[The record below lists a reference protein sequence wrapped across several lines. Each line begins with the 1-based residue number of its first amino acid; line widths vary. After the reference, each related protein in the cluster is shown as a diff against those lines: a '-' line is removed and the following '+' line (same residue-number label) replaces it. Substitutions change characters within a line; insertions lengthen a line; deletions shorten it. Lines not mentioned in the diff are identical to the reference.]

1 MNLILL
7 GAPGAGKGT
16 QAEMLLERLHIPSIS
31 TGNMLR
37 EAMKNGTD
45 LGKQVKSCMDSGA
58 LVPDQLVLG
67 IVAER
72 TQQPDCANGFILD
85 GVPRTLAQA
94 EALDKMGVRIDHV
107 VSIELSDEEVE
118 SRMTGR
124 RVCTGCGASYH
135 IVANPTKVEGVCD
148 LCGGQVT
155 TRKDD
160 APETVRNRNQIDLL
174 LRIIVKI
181 DDNPEN
187 LPVNMRI
194 EHLRIP
200 EVFHHSIDA
209 AVRVP
214 QHRCE
219 NRFFNC
225 GIVRLRPVGKHP
237 GRTRRRRSLVIT
249 HASAPDNPDLELG
262 DNIRMKLGFH
272 FEAAERPDRRL
283 NLDPAVLDGAALRG
297 QLIGDH
303 TGRDRT
309 EQLIVVGRLHRDRN
323 LDSGKLLRQ
332 RLRLGKLF
340 LTTGRDQRLA
350 RLDQSQRPR
359 SGLCS
364 QPLRNQIVPGI
375 SRSDMHLV
383 ASQAELFDIIEENQ
397 TDIRHR

>member
-58 LVPDQLVLG
+58 LVPDRLVLG

-94 EALDKMGVRIDHV
+94 EALDKMGVGIDHV

-160 APETVRNRNQIDLL
+160 APETVRNRLSVYHQSTEVLKDYYKSTGK
-174 LRIIVKI
+174 LRVI
-181 DDNPEN
+181 NGQQP
-187 LPVNMRI
+187 I
-194 EHLRIP
+194 ED
-200 EVFHHSIDA
+200 VFHDI
-209 AVRVP
+209 
-214 QHRCE
+214 
-219 NRFFNC
+219 
-225 GIVRLRPVGKHP
+225 LR
-237 GRTRRRRSLVIT
+237 
-249 HASAPDNPDLELG
+249 A
-262 DNIRMKLGFH
+262 
-272 FEAAERPDRRL
+272 
-283 NLDPAVLDGAALRG
+283 
-297 QLIGDH
+297 IGV
-303 TGRDRT
+303 
-309 EQLIVVGRLHRDRN
+309 E
-323 LDSGKLLRQ
+323 K
-332 RLRLGKLF
+332 
-340 LTTGRDQRLA
+340 
-350 RLDQSQRPR
+350 
-359 SGLCS
+359 
-364 QPLRNQIVPGI
+364 
-375 SRSDMHLV
+375 
-383 ASQAELFDIIEENQ
+383 
-397 TDIRHR
+397 